1 MLGHELGDVTIFL
14 VGLGLREKVAVGE
27 PLKLDDVRNG
37 LQEEDDV
44 AETERSEGNGATNK
58 VSKSPIEFLKGTKK
72 NRSEFER
79 PWTWAQRPGPGNQK

>member
-1 MLGHELGDVTIFL
+1 MLGHELGDVTILL

-44 AETERSEGNGATNK
+44 AETERSEGDRPTN
-58 VSKSPIEFLKGTKK
+58 
-72 NRSEFER
+72 
-79 PWTWAQRPGPGNQK
+79 